1 MNNFFPKVK
10 FAFPLMHKN
19 IQIAFTNGMPR
30 DVYVTR
36 CGIQAAV
43 LLKPLYLSGL
53 PKQDA
58 TDGEANA
65 QQKLLPHKFLKIKI
79 IL

>member
-1 MNNFFPKVK
+1 
-10 FAFPLMHKN
+10 
-19 IQIAFTNGMPR
+19 MPR

-53 PKQDA
+53 SKQDA
-58 TDGEANA
+58 TDGEANT
-65 QQKLLPHKFLKIKI
+65 QQKLLPHKFLKIRI
-79 IL
+79 RL